1 VKIDFSSIL
10 RKRFHLPH
18 AETTRKAVHSF
29 SLTERV
35 VFWVLF
41 AIFAL
46 SALIMLVKVNNHFL
60 VSVPVKGGELTE
72 GILGSPRFV
81 NPLLAISDADRD
93 VTALVY
99 SGLLR
104 ATPNGELVPDL
115 ADRYEISEDGLTYTF
130 FLKEDIRFHDGT
142 ALTADDVEF
151 TLTKAQEPN
160 LKSPRRANWE
170 GVTIEKIS
178 DKEIRFILKQPYA
191 PFLENVTLGIL
202 PKHIWK
208 NATVDEFAFSEYNIL
223 AIGSGPYKIRDVN
236 RNSAGL
242 PNEYVLRANSSFAL
256 GEPYIGTL
264 RLKFYGNEASLAEA
278 LESADVESVNSLSA
292 ALVKEFENNGRR
304 VETAVLPRV
313 FGVFFNQN
321 EATLFTNKEVRMALN
336 EAIDKNTLVKN
347 ILSGYGSAIDG
358 PIPREAD
365 PSIGDLATSS
375 EAFILKAQATL
386 ENAGWKKNEETGVY
400 EKKGKSSTMSLAF
413 SIATGDAPELKH
425 SAAIIEET
433 WEKLGASVDVE
444 IYETG
449 DLNQSVIRPR
459 KYSSLL
465 FGEIIGRNMDL
476 FPFWHSSQRNDPG
489 LNIALYVNNSADR
502 LLEQARTITDTDE
515 RNAKYS
521 EFEEKI
527 KEDTPAVFL
536 YSPSF
541 LYIVPKKIE
550 NLRLGGLTVPSDR
563 FLGIHTWY
571 IETSKV
577 WKIFN

>member
-1 VKIDFSSIL
+1 MKIDFSSIL

-18 AETTRKAVHSF
+18 ADTTRKAVHSF

-35 VFWVLF
+35 VFWMFF
-41 AIFAL
+41 AVFAL
-46 SALIMLVKVNNHFL
+46 SALIMLVRVNNNFL
-60 VSVPVKGGELTE
+60 ISIPVKGGELTE
-72 GILGSPRFV
+72 GVLGSPRFV

-104 ATPNGELVPDL
+104 ATPDGEVIPDL
-115 ADRYEISEDGLTYTF
+115 AERFEVSEDGLTYSF
-130 FLKEDIRFHDGT
+130 FLKEDVRFHDGV

-151 TLTKAQEPN
+151 TVLKAQEPN
-160 LKSPRRANWE
+160 IKSPRRANWE
-170 GVTIEKIS
+170 GVVIEKVS
-178 DKEIRFILKQPYA
+178 DREIHFILKQPYA
-191 PFLENVTLGIL
+191 PFIENATLGIL

-208 NATVDEFAFSEYNIL
+208 NASADEFAFSEYNIS
-223 AIGSGPYKIRDVN
+223 AVGSGPYKIRDVN

-242 PNEYVLRANSSFAL
+242 PNEYILRANSNYAL
-256 GEPYIGTL
+256 GEPYITSL
-264 RLKFYGNEASLAEA
+264 RLKFYGNESDLAEA
-278 LESADVESVNSLSA
+278 LNNNDIESANSLA
-292 ALVKEFENNGRR
+292 ATLIKQFEEKGRR

-313 FGVFFNQN
+313 FGIFFNQN
-321 EATLFTNKEVRMALN
+321 EATLFTNKEVRLALN
-336 EAIDKNTLVKN
+336 QAIDKQSLVN
-347 ILSGYGSAIDG
+347 DILSGYGSPIDS
-358 PIPREAD
+358 PIPRSSSLEE
-365 PSIGDLATSS
+365 GGATST
-375 EAFILKAQATL
+375 EAFILKAEKTL
-386 ENAGWKKNEETGVY
+386 EEAGWKKNSETGIY
-400 EKKGKSSTMSLAF
+400 EKKGKSSTLSLSF
-413 SIATGDAPELKH
+413 SIATGDAPELKR

-433 WEKLGASVDVE
+433 WERLGASVDVE

-459 KYSSLL
+459 KYNALL

-489 LNIALYVNNSADR
+489 LNIALYVNSTADK
-502 LLEQARTITDTDE
+502 LLEEARTITDLQA
-515 RNAKYS
+515 RNAKYA
-521 EFEEKI
+521 EFEEEI
-527 KEDTPAVFL
+527 REDMPAVFL

-541 LYIVPKKIE
+541 LYVVPRKIE
-550 NLRLGGLTVPSDR
+550 NLKLGGLTVPSDR